1 MSEGTWPTVE
11 VTNVCLQDLL
21 ELSTWNS
28 RQKHDL
34 ERENI
39 FLFILHEYEP
49 VSKY

>member
-1 MSEGTWPTVE
+1 MSEGAWPTVE

-28 RQKHDL
+28 RQKHDP

-39 FLFILHEYEP
+39 FCLFFINMNQF
-49 VSKY
+49 